1 MMVWVTR
8 DTTRGWNAGFIH
20 CGQSPGKNFARLV
33 TFARRSRRGPLY
45 SRRFSRKV
53 AAFIA

>member
-1 MMVWVTR
+1 MMVWITR

-20 CGQSPGKNFARLV
+20 CGQSIGKNFARLV
-33 TFARRSRRGPLY
+33 TFARRPRMGPLY

-53 AAFIA
+53 AAFIT